1 MSTLNVNLVH
11 TKFHQKQDMCMVNQY
26 PCVVWHH
33 SLSRHVT
40 LWNIYNLTWN
50 MTCVTHIWVNVKVF
64 YNLRISS
71 EFQLYEFAASS
82 AECSEIPSNKY
93 SSKWAGLRPG
103 WSHSVLDLKQ
113 VSLTSLPPPCLGRPR
128 PGLSDSLLLGKF
140 SLLHLI
146 RAGAQS
152 HLWASPGTDGHQA
165 AKCGAREKSVQWQY
179 LSLF

>member
-1 MSTLNVNLVH
+1 
-11 TKFHQKQDMCMVNQY
+11 
-26 PCVVWHH
+26 
-33 SLSRHVT
+33 
-40 LWNIYNLTWN
+40 

-71 EFQLYEFAASS
+71 EFQLYEFAAELSVLKYHPTNIP
-82 AECSEIPSNKY
+82 ASE
-93 SSKWAGLRPG
+93 PG

-113 VSLTSLPPPCLGRPR
+113 VSLTHLSPPWLGRPR

-152 HLWASPGTDGHQA
+152 HLAD
-165 AKCGAREKSVQWQY
+165 
-179 LSLF
+179 